1 MQLSDWYGITR
12 KQVKEKGGRCLFF
25 QHTSLADLLKACY
38 PDFVWQ
44 QSKFREEGSTPHGY
58 WDNAKVKR
66 EWLDKIGPQ
75 LGIKEVVSCN
85 SHSLALIRMKWT
97 DWYSV
102 LRKDVEGRG
111 AKGMFRKATLR
122 QVVQAAYPEHPWE
135 ESRFIE
141 MTKSPAGYWQQKDN
155 LFNAIDK
162 AEAAL
167 GIQQVCPVTQ

>member
-75 LGIKEVVSCN
+75 LGIKEVPSLSCN
-85 SHSLALIRMKWT
+85 SH
-97 DWYSV
+97 
-102 LRKDVEGRG
+102 
-111 AKGMFRKATLR
+111 
-122 QVVQAAYPEHPWE
+122 
-135 ESRFIE
+135 
-141 MTKSPAGYWQQKDN
+141 
-155 LFNAIDK
+155 
-162 AEAAL
+162 
-167 GIQQVCPVTQ
+167 